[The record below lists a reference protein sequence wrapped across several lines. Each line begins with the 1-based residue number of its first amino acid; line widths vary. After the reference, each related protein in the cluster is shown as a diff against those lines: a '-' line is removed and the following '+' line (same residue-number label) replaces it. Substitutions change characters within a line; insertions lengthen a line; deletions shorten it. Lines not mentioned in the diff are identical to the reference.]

1 MIADEEASRAEEDS
15 LAEDSFSFLDEWS
28 REGPT
33 RFKW

>member
-15 LAEDSFSFLDEWS
+15 LAEDSFAFLDEWS